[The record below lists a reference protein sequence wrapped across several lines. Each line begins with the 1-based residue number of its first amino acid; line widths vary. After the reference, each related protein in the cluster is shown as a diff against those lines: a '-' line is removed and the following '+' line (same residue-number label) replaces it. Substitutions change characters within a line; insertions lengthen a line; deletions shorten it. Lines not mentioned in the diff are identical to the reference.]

1 MPASTDT
8 AAAPQMQLQHIYIQA
23 DDWDF
28 LSEGGKRIAEMSQ
41 QEIDALMARL
51 GYKEY
56 TRVLEEQI
64 RDDIKKKTE
73 DEKSS
78 LKIRIELNLDV
89 EVHLTARVKGDIVI
103 GLL

>member
-1 MPASTDT
+1 MSATTET
-8 AAAPQMQLQHIYIQA
+8 AAAPRKQL
-23 DDWDF
+23 
-28 LSEGGKRIAEMSQ
+28 EGGKPIKDMT
-41 QEIDALMARL
+41 QEEINDLMKSI
-51 GYKEY
+51 GYKRY
-56 TRVLEEQI
+56 TDLLEEQI

>member
-1 MPASTDT
+1 MSATTET
-8 AAAPQMQLQHIYIQA
+8 AARASKA
-23 DDWDF
+23 A
-28 LSEGGKRIAEMSQ
+28 GGKPIKDMT
-41 QEIDALMARL
+41 QEEINDLMKSI
-51 GYKEY
+51 GYKRY
-56 TRVLEEQI
+56 TDLLEEQI

-78 LKIRIELNLDV
+78 LMIRIELNLDV

>member
-1 MPASTDT
+1 MSATTETAS
-8 AAAPQMQLQHIYIQA
+8 APRKQL
-23 DDWDF
+23 
-28 LSEGGKRIAEMSQ
+28 EGGKPIKDMT
-41 QEIDALMARL
+41 QEEINDLMKSI
-51 GYKEY
+51 GYKRY
-56 TRVLEEQI
+56 TDLLEEQI